1 MKMFKKKVQSEDAQV
16 TTGKKKKKLKK
27 RYIVLGVAAIFVVGS
42 IVSSGLSASVPTPV
56 TVKTVEVGDLT
67 ETLETSGVV
76 QSEEVKNYFAQVN
89 GEVMTLNA
97 EVGTSVK
104 TGENLLAYNVEK
116 MERDAKLASLEM
128 TATGYGID
136 ASITSMNYAQQK
148 ASEAAKNYEDAV
160 KYVNHYSTC
169 VNNIKADLTKATQA
183 AAEVESITAEL
194 QKQQAKLEKKPNS
207 EKLQKKVKALQK
219 DLNAAT
225 KEVKNYDTIA
235 LQASL
240 ETCSADLAAY
250 ESLKAQYEAQ
260 KEGDPAYNAQLA
272 QQATMKQANNIQKAA
287 TSEELDMAKSGVTAE
302 FDGIITEV
310 AIVEGQTVA
319 QGTPLFTIANEK
331 QVKVAIEVSKYDLAR
346 IAVNQQAEI
355 VINNKE
361 YEGYV
366 AKIDRFAHTNASG
379 ASVLSADIHISNPD
393 ENIYLGIEGKVSIQT
408 AEVKDVIL
416 IPMECINADTEGD
429 FCYVVENGIIV
440 RKNVEIGVS
449 SDEYSEVLS
458 GLKEGEQVVSQ
469 VSGELVEG
477 MKVTPMDETL
487 LTGGETPSDDEGTT
501 NDTAESKEATV
512 DEAKEGQT
520 DNATSTSEDTAEKD
534 DNVADESK
542 SEQ

>member
-1 MKMFKKKVQSEDAQV
+1 M
-16 TTGKKKKKLKK
+16 
-27 RYIVLGVAAIFVVGS
+27 
-42 IVSSGLSASVPTPV
+42 
-56 TVKTVEVGDLT
+56 
-67 ETLETSGVV
+67 
-76 QSEEVKNYFAQVN
+76 
-89 GEVMTLNA
+89 
-97 EVGTSVK
+97 
-104 TGENLLAYNVEK
+104 
-116 MERDAKLASLEM
+116 
-128 TATGYGID
+128 
-136 ASITSMNYAQQK
+136 
-148 ASEAAKNYEDAV
+148 
-160 KYVNHYSTC
+160 
-169 VNNIKADLTKATQA
+169 
-183 AAEVESITAEL
+183 
-194 QKQQAKLEKKPNS
+194 
-207 EKLQKKVKALQK
+207 
-219 DLNAAT
+219 
-225 KEVKNYDTIA
+225 
-235 LQASL
+235 
-240 ETCSADLAAY
+240 
-250 ESLKAQYEAQ
+250 
-260 KEGDPAYNAQLA
+260 
-272 QQATMKQANNIQKAA
+272 
-287 TSEELDMAKSGVTAE
+287 
-302 FDGIITEV
+302 
-310 AIVEGQTVA
+310 EGQTVA

-346 IAVNQQAEI
+346 IAVNQQAKI

-487 LTGGETPSDDEGTT
+487 LTGGETPSDDEGKT